1 MCAWISNVNRS
12 ARLLLLLLAALALF
26 SSHTVDCGGDA
37 GAGGSEVQWQTLTK
51 LNYPSQIRVHP
62 HLLLLVTVP
71 WSGESRSLMKELA
84 HMVASD
90 EVRFGTLKL
99 MVLYRNVE
107 RMLAD
112 SLGVADGITIFYYHN
127 TLSYKYWGRL
137 RGQNI
142 LSSVHYV
149 MSLSPDELPLK
160 SLTTP
165 EELSD
170 FLHSTDKVVV
180 VTDFCGWTARLLAA
194 NRSMTESDLGKGYFA
209 TDFKKENNGTV
220 AAEEKANRK
229 VDGSFLL
236 LNIMGMEDDKL
247 SCGIDSGFSGI
258 SWLSQFTSVNHSLAE
273 AENST
278 FSDGD
283 SCTLYEFQQF
293 EVFLQKLIIV
303 AREFFLPPERVRFS
317 VVQERS
323 ILSLLDIEEPG
334 SGLMTVYFPGCPS
347 CSKLEDD
354 PQGVEATLPEKR
366 PTMLLFVDRS
376 SNSMQIRLESQK
388 ALNALRELAE
398 RTEMLNQN
406 RGQST
411 IRNGK
416 TSMEINR
423 ASWSNPKHPRI
434 KPFAASQK
442 VILNDKMSIMLMNEG
457 QQVTLENLVPDLQ
470 GSSVHEILTY
480 ALKRQKELK
489 LSSLAKDAGFQ
500 LLSKD
505 FDIEVVESLPS
516 HTKDQSKRVSGET
529 PVCDGESADID
540 KKHIP
545 AVSSSKLH
553 VELPDQSD
561 VSEDQSNPVS
571 GETPVSDGLE
581 TADID
586 KKQIPAVSSS
596 KLHEELPDPSDVKYI
611 LQDRK
616 EDFLD
621 KSSLSPVEH
630 ESGHHSTGMTTDS
643 TESWNVRETR
653 YSGLEENAEK
663 GFTGSFYFLD
673 GQYRLLETL
682 TGGTKVPSVVIVDPI
697 SQKHYVLPEQSVFSY
712 SSLYAFVSDYIT
724 GKLPPYQQSAAI
736 VPSSRDSQRPPFVNL
751 DFHETDSIPLVTTNT
766 FAELVLGNKSD
777 PKNSGRPWDRN
788 VLVLFSNSWC
798 GFCQRMELIVRE
810 VYRAVKSY
818 GNIKINST
826 RKEKLMLTEYVG
838 DAALNLPLIYMMDC
852 TLNDCSLIVKPILQ
866 IGRWSKKLPNS
877 CKQRKL
883 EDDDRFLKCGNR
895 GVWWAH
901 SPNLQSCACTQWFFL
916 WVEVCGFTVDYPLAQ
931 NDVSVCSCNEKCLCM
946 LVHIAFSSSVDPD
959 DQTPSPL
966 DQATGSVPDC
976 EVGSAGLMISGLA
989 VPQLGERGC
998 VTMRLPDYI
1007 RFCLHGREV
1016 YPLLLLFPAERK
1028 NNTVSYEGEIAVS
1041 DIIKFLAAHGSR
1053 VLDLLMDKSSLQ
1065 DQKSVKQG
1073 PQSRSLHQEI
1083 LLKDRLQNAGVKYQF
1098 NAQLA
1103 VSSHQRPQLFAGCV
1117 LSATDKLLD
1126 AHPFDE
1132 SKILLVKVHQ
1142 STDFKAPLSFGG
1154 PVVMRGMPLVALTH
1168 KFIEGRSIEVLPNIY
1183 FIDQLGAHSLLKEI
1197 RVGNQSVYDYWFFLG
1212 YSSWGWEQL
1221 FHEIAQGAWNI
1232 SKGNLE
1238 QLEWPWK

>member
-1 MCAWISNVNRS
+1 MCAWISNLNCS
-12 ARLLLLLLAALALF
+12 ARLLLLLAALALF

-37 GAGGSEVQWQTLTK
+37 GGGGSEVQWQTLTK
-51 LNYPSQIRVHP
+51 LNYYSQIRVHP

-90 EVRFGTLKL
+90 EVRFGTLRL

-112 SLGVADGITIFYYHN
+112 ALGVADGITVFYYHN

-165 EELSD
+165 EDLSD
-170 FLHSTDKVVV
+170 FLHSTDKAVV

-194 NRSMTESDLGKGYFA
+194 NKSMTESDLGKGYFGA
-209 TDFKKENNGTV
+209 GFKKENNGTV

-229 VDGSFLL
+229 GT
-236 LNIMGMEDDKL
+236 EDDKL

-258 SWLSQFTSVNHSLAE
+258 SWPSQFTSENHSLME

-278 FSDGD
+278 FSAGD
-283 SCTLYEFQQF
+283 SCTWYEFQQF
-293 EVFLQKLIIV
+293 EVFLQKLITV

-323 ILSLLDIEEPG
+323 LLSLLDIEEPG
-334 SGLMTVYFPGCPS
+334 SGLMTVIFPDVRVVQRYFLCIMQ
-347 CSKLEDD
+347 LEDD
-354 PQGVEATLPEKR
+354 SQGVEATLPEKR

-376 SNSMQIRLESQK
+376 SNSMQIRLQSQK

-416 TSMEINR
+416 TSIETNR
-423 ASWSNPKHPRI
+423 ASWSTPKHPRI

-457 QQVTLENLVPDLQ
+457 QQVTLENLAPDLQ

-516 HTKDQSKRVSGET
+516 HTEDQSKRLSGET

-540 KKHIP
+540 KKQIP

-553 VELPDQSD
+553 EELPDQSD

-571 GETPVSDGLE
+571 GETLASDGLE

-611 LQDRK
+611 LQQGK

-621 KSSLSPVEH
+621 KSSLSPVEL
-630 ESGHHSTGMTTDS
+630 ENGHHSTRMTTDS

-653 YSGLEENAEK
+653 YSGVDENAEK
-663 GFTGSFYFLD
+663 GFTWSFYFLD

-682 TGGTKVPSVVIVDPI
+682 TGGTEIPSVVIVDPI
-697 SQKHYVLPEQSVFSY
+697 SQKHYVLPEQPVFSY
-712 SSLYAFVSDYIT
+712 SSLYAFVSDFLT
-724 GKLPPYQQSAAI
+724 GKLPSYQQSATI

-751 DFHETDSIPLVTTNT
+751 DFHETDSIPLVTTST
-766 FAELVLGNKSD
+766 FADLVLGNKSD

-818 GNIKINST
+818 ANIKINNT
-826 RKEKLMLTEYVG
+826 RKEKMLTEYVG
-838 DAALNLPLIYMMDC
+838 DATLNLPLIYMMDC
-852 TLNDCSLIVKPILQ
+852 TLNDCSLIIKPILQ
-866 IGRWSKKLPNS
+866 
-877 CKQRKL
+877 
-883 EDDDRFLKCGNR
+883 
-895 GVWWAH
+895 
-901 SPNLQSCACTQWFFL
+901 
-916 WVEVCGFTVDYPLAQ
+916 
-931 NDVSVCSCNEKCLCM
+931 
-946 LVHIAFSSSVDPD
+946 
-959 DQTPSPL
+959 
-966 DQATGSVPDC
+966 
-976 EVGSAGLMISGLA
+976 
-989 VPQLGERGC
+989 
-998 VTMRLPDYI
+998 
-1007 RFCLHGREV
+1007 REV

-1073 PQSRSLHQEI
+1073 SQSRSLHHEI

-1142 STDFKAPLSFGG
+1142 STGFQGLIINKHINWDSLENLEEGYELLKEAPLSFGG
-1154 PVVMRGMPLVALTH
+1154 PVMIRGMPLVALTH
-1168 KFIEGRSIEVLPNIY
+1168 KFIEGRSLEVLPNIY
-1183 FIDQLGAHSLLKEI
+1183 FIDQFGTHSLLEEI
-1197 RVGNQSVYDYWFFLG
+1197 RVGNQSVHDYWFFLG

>member
-1 MCAWISNVNRS
+1 MFAWISNVNRS
-12 ARLLLLLLAALALF
+12 ARLLLLLLLAALALF
-26 SSHTVDCGGDA
+26 SSHTVDCGSDA

-112 SLGVADGITIFYYHN
+112 ALGVADGITIFYYHN

-149 MSLSPDELPLK
+149 MALSPDELPLK

-180 VTDFCGWTARLLAA
+180 VTDFCGWTVRLLAA
-194 NRSMTESDLGKGYFA
+194 NKSMTESDLGKGYFA

-229 VDGSFLL
+229 
-236 LNIMGMEDDKL
+236 GMEDDKL

-323 ILSLLDIEEPG
+323 LLSLLDIEEPG

-347 CSKLEDD
+347 CSKVLKEVDDLRTVLQAQASPVLELEDD

-406 RGQST
+406 RGRST

-416 TSMEINR
+416 TSTEINQ
-423 ASWSNPKHPRI
+423 ASWSTPKHPRI
-434 KPFAASQK
+434 KPFATSQK
-442 VILNDKMSIMLMNEG
+442 VILTDKMSIMLMNEG

-571 GETPVSDGLE
+571 GETPVSDRLE

-682 TGGTKVPSVVIVDPI
+682 TGGTKIPSVVIVDPI

-810 VYRAVKSY
+810 VYRALKSY

-866 IGRWSKKLPNS
+866 
-877 CKQRKL
+877 
-883 EDDDRFLKCGNR
+883 
-895 GVWWAH
+895 
-901 SPNLQSCACTQWFFL
+901 
-916 WVEVCGFTVDYPLAQ
+916 
-931 NDVSVCSCNEKCLCM
+931 
-946 LVHIAFSSSVDPD
+946 
-959 DQTPSPL
+959 
-966 DQATGSVPDC
+966 
-976 EVGSAGLMISGLA
+976 
-989 VPQLGERGC
+989 
-998 VTMRLPDYI
+998 
-1007 RFCLHGREV
+1007 REV

-1053 VLDLLMDKSSLQ
+1053 VLDLLMDKRPEIC
-1065 DQKSVKQG
+1065 KQG

-1142 STDFKAPLSFGG
+1142 STDFKEAPLSFGG
-1154 PVVMRGMPLVALTH
+1154 PVVMRGMPLVALTY

>member
-12 ARLLLLLLAALALF
+12 ARLLLLLAALALF
-26 SSHTVDCGGDA
+26 SSHTVDCGVDA

-112 SLGVADGITIFYYHN
+112 A
-127 TLSYKYWGRL
+127 
-137 RGQNI
+137 
-142 LSSVHYV
+142 
-149 MSLSPDELPLK
+149 
-160 SLTTP
+160 
-165 EELSD
+165 
-170 FLHSTDKVVV
+170 
-180 VTDFCGWTARLLAA
+180 
-194 NRSMTESDLGKGYFA
+194 LGKGYFA

-236 LNIMGMEDDKL
+236 LNIMGMEDEKL

-258 SWLSQFTSVNHSLAE
+258 SWPSQFTSVNHSLAE

-293 EVFLQKLIIV
+293 EVFLQKLVIV

-323 ILSLLDIEEPG
+323 LLSLLDIVEPG

-423 ASWSNPKHPRI
+423 ASWSTPKHPRI

-505 FDIEVVESLPS
+505 FDIEVIESLPS
-516 HTKDQSKRVSGET
+516 HTRDQSKRVSGET

-553 VELPDQSD
+553 EELPDQSD

-630 ESGHHSTGMTTDS
+630 ESSHHSTGMTTDS

-653 YSGLEENAEK
+653 YSGFEENAEK

-682 TGGTKVPSVVIVDPI
+682 TGGTKIPSVVIVDPI
-697 SQKHYVLPEQSVFSY
+697 SQKHYVLPEQ
-712 SSLYAFVSDYIT
+712 
-724 GKLPPYQQSAAI
+724 
-736 VPSSRDSQRPPFVNL
+736 DSQRPPFVNL

-866 IGRWSKKLPNS
+866 
-877 CKQRKL
+877 
-883 EDDDRFLKCGNR
+883 
-895 GVWWAH
+895 
-901 SPNLQSCACTQWFFL
+901 
-916 WVEVCGFTVDYPLAQ
+916 
-931 NDVSVCSCNEKCLCM
+931 
-946 LVHIAFSSSVDPD
+946 
-959 DQTPSPL
+959 
-966 DQATGSVPDC
+966 
-976 EVGSAGLMISGLA
+976 
-989 VPQLGERGC
+989 
-998 VTMRLPDYI
+998 
-1007 RFCLHGREV
+1007 REV

-1053 VLDLLMDKSSLQ
+1053 VLDLLMDK
-1065 DQKSVKQG
+1065 K
-1073 PQSRSLHQEI
+1073 PEI
-1083 LLKDRLQNAGVKYQF
+1083 YKTGSTK
-1098 NAQLA
+1098 
-1103 VSSHQRPQLFAGCV
+1103 PQLFAGCV

-1142 STDFKAPLSFGG
+1142 STGFQGLIVNKHINWDSLENLEEGYELLKEGPLSFGG

-1168 KFIEGRSIEVLPNIY
+1168 KFIEGQSIEVLPNIY
-1183 FIDQLGAHSLLKEI
+1183 FIDQLGAHSLLEEI